1 MKDNHAEYNKYLEY
15 WAQTRI
21 FVEGLKDVQD
31 YLQNVTNI
39 PDSLNLKR
47 NADYKRR
54 AKYTN
59 FPGRTR
65 NALVGAVFRKDPKQE
80 IIGGLS
86 FLENNINGAG
96 LPLLQLS
103 KHLVTNL
110 IEIGRHGLFVDYG
123 DNAKI
128 VTYKAE
134 KIPYWETDEAG
145 NLTKVKLLKGESK
158 EDYKILKLE
167 DGVYSIDIYIEDK
180 FSENIEVSKSDGTK
194 FNEIP
199 FIFCGSTDNSPDV
212 DDVVLWPI
220 VDMSQGHFQNSAD
233 YEDLLRYLM
242 PTPAVT
248 VPNKQ
253 WMDEILPNGVYS
265 FGDGSIIPIPEG
277 GSAMLL
283 QANENQ
289 MHQKAMQHKEELLI
303 KLGAR
308 IISDSTGVE
317 TAEAARIKFSSE
329 NSILDNLAQNASMA
343 IEKCL
348 EWCGMFEGVQGD
360 NLYELNRDFF
370 DSIMTAQ
377 EITAMIMLE
386 DRGTIAKTDS
396 REKLRRTGYITR
408 DDDEIDADAEVN
420 TGLES

>member
-1 MKDNHAEYNKYLEY
+1 MKENHFEYDKYLEY
-15 WAQTRI
+15 WEQTRV
-21 FVEGLKDVQD
+21 FVEGLKDVQG
-31 YLQNVTNI
+31 YLQNVVPSSDPNAV
-39 PDSLNLKR
+39 LR
-47 NADYKRR
+47 NKFYKER

-59 FPGRTR
+59 FSQRTR
-65 NALVGAVFRKDPKQE
+65 NALVGAVFRKDPAKE
-80 IIGGLS
+80 LPTGLE
-86 FLENNINGAG
+86 FLETNANGAG
-96 LPLLQLS
+96 LHLLQLA

-110 IEIGRHGLFVDYG
+110 IEVGRHGLFVDYG
-123 DNAKI
+123 NSAKI

-134 KIPYWETDEAG
+134 KVPYWETDEMG
-145 NLTKVKLLKGESK
+145 VLVKVKLVKDEDHYKMLVLKDGLYSIEMYK
-158 EDYKILKLE
+158 EDEL
-167 DGVYSIDIYIEDK
+167 IET
-180 FSENIEVSKSDGTK
+180 IEVKGADGKQLTY
-194 FNEIP
+194 IP

-220 VDMSQGHFQNSAD
+220 VDMSHGHYQNSAD

-242 PTPAVT
+242 PTPYVT

-253 WMDEILPNGVYS
+253 WMDEMLPNGVYS
-265 FGDGSIIPIPEG
+265 FGDGSIIPVPDG
-277 GSAMLL
+277 GQAGLL
-283 QANENQ
+283 QASENQ

-343 IEKCL
+343 LEQCL
-348 EWCGMFEGVQGD
+348 LWCGIFEGVKGD
-360 NLYELNRDFF
+360 VTYELNRDFF
-370 DSIMTAQ
+370 DTTMTAQ

-396 REKLRRTGYITR
+396 REMLRRVGYITR
-408 DDDEIDADAEVN
+408 TDDEIDEDAEVN
-420 TGLES
+420 TGL